1 MKSNIKSLAFLTAA
15 LISSGSILSGQAQSC
30 RTTVLYNGKIATMDQ
45 HDRMASSVTIEG
57 DRITAVGVTAGVPKH
72 DGCAQLIDLKGRRVI
87 PGLIDSHNHIVVA
100 SLRPGHDAR
109 IEVAASI
116 AEIQELIHKTAT
128 TVAPDDWITAIGGWS
143 PEQFAEKRMPTQAE
157 LDTAA
162 PNSPVY
168 IQTGF
173 DGPAA
178 TNSKGRVF
186 FEKKGIKIGAEGGI
200 AANAPTIA
208 AFKALESTRT
218 FADEKRGA
226 LDVMAYAA
234 SVGLTMSDDKGAPW
248 PVDTP
253 GTQGLAE
260 TANRTNTVN
269 PFTGYNQ
276 FLALERDGKMLM
288 RLRIFFYMQDLHP
301 DLPFL
306 KARIDNQFRDFGNDW
321 IRVSGVGER
330 IYSGPFPFTPNA
342 PSEIYE
348 AAARFTAQK
357 GWAYDEHSMGIA
369 DEKEFTDIWEKI
381 NKDVSLAP
389 LRWCLAHVPG
399 IDLDTLHRLQAMG
412 VGVSA
417 AGARYTASSPPR
429 TSSKDITPF
438 RMLVESGIHVGYG
451 SDGGTV
457 APLDPWPHM
466 YYMVT
471 GKNSAG
477 QMVAAG
483 QTLTRIQA
491 LRMYTASQPWFT
503 KDDDKLGSIEAGK
516 LADLVVLSDDFLDS
530 NRVPDE
536 AIKHITSVLTIIGGR
551 VVHDSHVLK
560 ISARGLS

>member
-1 MKSNIKSLAFLTAA
+1 LRKFSTKSLIFLNAA
-15 LISSGSILSGQAQSC
+15 LIGSGSILPVQAQSC
-30 RTTVLYNGKIATMDQ
+30 RVTILYNGKIATMDQ
-45 HDRMASSVTIEG
+45 HDKMASSVTIEG
-57 DRITAVGVTAGVPKH
+57 DRITAVGTGAGVPKH
-72 DGCAQLIDLKGRRVI
+72 DGCARIIDLKGRRLI

-109 IEVAASI
+109 IEIAASI
-116 AEIQELIHKTAT
+116 AEVQQLIHSKAAT
-128 TVAPDDWITAIGGWS
+128 LTPDDWITAIGGWS
-143 PEQFAEKRMPTQAE
+143 PEQFAEKRMPTQAD

-173 DGPAA
+173 DGPAV
-178 TNSKGRVF
+178 TNSKGRDF
-186 FEKKGIKIGAEGGI
+186 FEKKGVKVGIDGSIG
-200 AANAPTIA
+200 ANAPTVA
-208 AFKALESTRT
+208 AFNALESTQT

-248 PVDTP
+248 PIDTP
-253 GTQGLAE
+253 GAQGVAE
-260 TANRTNTVN
+260 TGNRTNTVN
-269 PFTGYNQ
+269 PFTGYDQ
-276 FLALERDGKMLM
+276 FLALEREDKMLM

-306 KARIDNQFRDFGNDW
+306 KARINNQFRDFGNDW
-321 IRVSGVGER
+321 IKVSGVGER

-342 PSEIYE
+342 SSEVYE
-348 AAARFTAQK
+348 AAARFTAQR
-357 GWAYDEHSMGIA
+357 GWAYDEHGMGIA
-369 DEKEFTDIWEKI
+369 DEKAFTDIWEKI
-381 NKDVSLAP
+381 NQEISLAP

-399 IDLDTLHRLQAMG
+399 IDLDTLHRLQAIG

-417 AGARYTASSPPR
+417 AGARYTASTPPR
-429 TSSKDITPF
+429 TSPKDITPF

-477 QMVAAG
+477 QLVAAG

-503 KDDDKLGSIEAGK
+503 KDDDKLGSIEVGK
-516 LADLVVLSDDFLDS
+516 LADLVVLSDDFLDL
-530 NRVPDE
+530 NRVPDDS
-536 AIKHITSVLTIIGGR
+536 IKHITSVLTIIGGR
-551 VVHDSHVLK
+551 VVHDSHVLR
-560 ISARGLS
+560 ISVGLS